1 MYIILVAMEKE
12 AQYIDCPNA
21 KVIVTGI
28 GLNNVVKTL
37 SRALIHGKISENDKI
52 INVGY
57 AGSNCFNIGDIVAV
71 DGVVRIRPSETVEED
86 EYRLS
91 VNYIN
96 SLKPLYIAPCYT
108 ADDFVEDISKT
119 IPLVDME
126 LYYIRAFFKNLIS
139 FKIVSDN
146 LSEKAYDK
154 FNPEEAWVKMN
165 RILNEITS

>member
-37 SRALIHGKISENDKI
+37 SRALIHGKISKNDSI

-57 AGSNCFNIGDIVAV
+57 AGSSCFSVGDIVAV
-71 DGVVRIRPSETVEED
+71 NCVRRLSPSTTVEED
-86 EYRLS
+86 TYPLTLKLDS
-91 VNYIN
+91 VN
-96 SLKPLYIAPCYT
+96 KIAPCYT
-108 ADDFVEDISKT
+108 ADDFFEGDNV

-126 LYYIRAFFKNLIS
+126 LYYIRAFFNNLIS

-146 LSEKAYDK
+146 LNAKVYEE
-154 FNPEEAWVKMN
+154 FNPEEAWKKMN
-165 RILNEITS
+165 IILNELTK